1 MTVSAA
7 RAVPSDRRG
16 AARGAEGF
24 AEDGNTKKEKAK
36 MSEQKKESAICVPVD
51 AETFER
57 LEARAAA
64 NGRAVRREAANI
76 IRRAVV
82 AKR

>member
-1 MTVSAA
+1 
-7 RAVPSDRRG
+7 
-16 AARGAEGF
+16 
-24 AEDGNTKKEKAK
+24 